1 MRQVFF
7 TLFVLLFAVTLA
19 AQDYKIADQ
28 VHPADPLTPTLSSQ
42 FVVFEDGFESYANGA
57 LTFGDWITVDVDGHN
72 VGGIDGFTFPNSGN
86 PMAWTVVDWTPS
98 ATINAHT
105 GAKTVATMYNTN
117 AQANN
122 DWLISPPIFLSTN
135 LVDATL
141 SFWTY
146 ILTTAYG
153 PENLTVYIST
163 DPGAVTPAQFT
174 TTLQAYVINVPV
186 VWDEKII
193 SLEAY
198 KGNTVRIAL
207 RYHSTDVFTV
217 LVDDFKVY
225 GTSYVPVELTAF
237 TAEVDKGSVT
247 LNWITA
253 TELNNHGFEIQ
264 KRSDEG
270 EFSTIAFVRGNGTTT
285 QQQSYSFV
293 DKNVTTGSLY
303 YRLKQIDFDGT
314 FEYSSEVEVD
324 IAPSSFAL
332 EQNFPNP
339 FNPSTSITFSLPSDA
354 NVSLKIFSILGE
366 EVAVIANNS
375 LNAGIHTVNF
385 DASNLNS
392 GVYLYRI
399 EANGIDGNNFTQV
412 RKMMLT
418 K

>member
-1 MRQVFF
+1 MRNLIV
-7 TLFVLLFAVTLA
+7 TIFVLLIVLTVR
-19 AQDYKIADQ
+19 AQDFKVADK
-28 VHPADPLTPTLSSQ
+28 VEPAAPVTPTLSTE

-57 LTFGDWITVDVDGHN
+57 LTFGDWVTVDVDGHP
-72 VGGIDGFTFPNSGN
+72 VGGIDGFTFPNSGD

-105 GAKTVATMYNTN
+105 GAKTVATMYNNN
-117 AQANN
+117 AQPNN
-122 DWLISPPIFLSTN
+122 DWLISPPIVLSTN
-135 LVDATL
+135 LIDAQL

-174 TTLQAYVINVPV
+174 TTLQAYVINTPV
-186 VWDEKII
+186 VWEERIL

-207 RYHSTDVFTV
+207 RYHSTDAFTV
-217 LVDDFKVY
+217 LVDDFKVF
-225 GTSYVPVELTAF
+225 GTDYVPVELTSF
-237 TAEVDKGSVT
+237 TAQVDKGSVT
-247 LNWITA
+247 LNWATA

-264 KRSDEG
+264 RKSEDG
-270 EFSTIAFVRGNGTTT
+270 EYNTIAFVRGNGTTS
-285 QQQSYSFV
+285 QNQVYSFV
-293 DKNVTTGSLY
+293 DKNISSGTLY

-314 FEYSSEVEVD
+314 FEFTSEVEVN
-324 IAPSSFAL
+324 IAPSEFAL

-339 FNPSTSITFSLPSDA
+339 FNPSTSISFSLASDA
-354 NVSLKIFSILGE
+354 NVSLKIFSVLGE
-366 EVAVIANNS
+366 EVAVLANNAM
-375 LNAGIHTVNF
+375 NAGVHTVNF

-399 EANGIDGNNFTQV
+399 EANGVDGNNFTQV